1 MTEAVAV
8 AVLAAVL
15 LLALVIL
22 AAWHIWYA
30 LALSRVFAARET
42 ESWRAWVPVMNEA
55 ELLRL
60 GGQDPAKA
68 ALFLVPLVNLYA
80 IVLKAIAAYRIGRDA
95 ERPGG
100 LVALAVIL
108 PPLWATLLAA
118 PGRAVPAVAATR
130 TDADAATGGWTAAAP
145 ATPFA
150 APPAP
155 AFPASAAP
163 SAFPAPAT
171 PMPPVFPAAPAAF
184 PTPPAAAPVPAAPTP
199 AAFPTPAAPAPAA
212 FPSTPGTTPAA
223 PAAAVPEPAAPQAV
237 APAASA
243 ASAPA
248 TSDVPLTRRQAAE
261 LRRDGVDDAT
271 ALVRAP
277 AGWQLVLPTGQTI
290 DLSERIVV
298 LGRNPRPEQGAQIV
312 AVDDSTK
319 TVSKRH
325 ARLEWTG
332 HAWTITDL
340 GSTNGVTLRDGAAE
354 RLLAAEQPAPATEV
368 FLLGDAALSLR
379 QSS

>member
-1 MTEAVAV
+1 MTEAVAA

-80 IVLKAIAAYRIGRDA
+80 IVLKAVAAYRIGRDA

-108 PPLWATLLAA
+108 PPLWATLLAT
-118 PGRAVPAVAATR
+118 PGRATPAVATTR
-130 TDADAATGGWTAAAP
+130 TDADAAAGGWTAAAAP
-145 ATPFA
+145 APAFA
-150 APPAP
+150 APAAP
-155 AFPASAAP
+155 AFPAPPAP

-171 PMPPVFPAAPAAF
+171 PMPPAFPAPPAPAPAAF
-184 PTPPAAAPVPAAPTP
+184 PTPPAPV
-199 AAFPTPAAPAPAA
+199 PAPAA
-212 FPSTPGTTPAA
+212 PH
-223 PAAAVPEPAAPQAV
+223 AV

-277 AGWQLVLPTGQTI
+277 AGWQLVLPTGQAI
-290 DLSERIVV
+290 ALSERVIV